1 MKIRDQLEQTLG
13 RFTELESMMSD
24 PTVLTGD
31 SSRMAKIMKEHGG
44 LLKVATKYRNYK
56 RMGDELRKEISKST
70 GDLSLA
76 LETVFAK
83 IDNECRII
91 DAENCGSTACVAVV
105 KQENGLKVVYVANI
119 GDTRAVMSNNGIAV
133 RLSYDHRATDPAE
146 IERVKSLG
154 GTVIDGRVGGS
165 LALTRAFGDHSL

>member
-1 MKIRDQLEQTLG
+1 MAN
-13 RFTELESMMSD
+13 D
-24 PTVLTGD
+24 PNCGIFSVFDG
-31 SSRMAKIMKEHGG
+31 HGG
-44 LLKVATKYRNYK
+44 RQVSDHCAE

-105 KQENGLKVVYVANI
+105 KQENGLKVFYVANI
-119 GDTRAVMSNNGIAV
+119 GDTRAVMSNNGIEV

-146 IERVKSLG
+146 IERVKG
-154 GTVIDGRVGGS
+154 
-165 LALTRAFGDHSL
+165 

>member
-1 MKIRDQLEQTLG
+1 
-13 RFTELESMMSD
+13 
-24 PTVLTGD
+24 
-31 SSRMAKIMKEHGG
+31 
-44 LLKVATKYRNYK
+44 
-56 RMGDELRKEISKST
+56 MGDELRKEISKST

-146 IERVKSLG
+146 IERVKG
-154 GTVIDGRVGGS
+154 
-165 LALTRAFGDHSL
+165 